1 MCFVVKH
8 SAPTAAARGPFGYY
22 DPGEQFYDEA
32 FGEPGVAR
40 SHYAELL
47 AGLEGAD
54 LEALRRQVCTE
65 LQQSGVSFGGA
76 GGTTPFAVDP
86 IPRIIPVEE
95 WRQVEAGAVQRVRAL
110 NAFIAD
116 AYGERR
122 MVAAG
127 RIPGRAVE
135 RADHHEPHMR
145 DVPVPGGVYAH
156 VAGLDLVR
164 GPDGRFQVLEDNL
177 RTPSGLT
184 YALAAREMTDG
195 RLPVSPPAARRSLD
209 SMLEVLGAA
218 LRAAAPDGRGDP
230 SVVLLSDGP
239 SNSAW
244 YEHRELGR
252 LLEIPIVGLGDLSV
266 HAGAL
271 HARLSDSAPARRVDV
286 LYRRTDIDGLTGA
299 DGKPT
304 EIGAALLEP
313 CRRGRLAC
321 VNAFGAGVADD
332 KLVHAYVEEMIRFYL
347 DEQPILRS
355 VPTYDLQNHAVRE
368 RALARLEHLVVKPRT
383 GHGGFGIVICAHATA
398 VDRHRV
404 AGRIRADPDRY
415 VVQETVGLSTHP
427 TVAGNSLAPR
437 HVDLRPFVIT
447 VGDDVHVVP
456 GGLTRVAFDEG
467 ALVVNSSQ
475 NGGGKDTWV
484 LGR

>member
-1 MCFVVKH
+1 MK
-8 SAPTAAARGPFGYY
+8 SPASTAPATGGFDYY
-22 DPGEQFYDEA
+22 DPGEDFYDEA
-32 FGEPGVAR
+32 FGAR
-40 SHYAELL
+40 GAVRGHYAELL
-47 AGLEGAD
+47 AGLDGAD
-54 LEALRRQVCTE
+54 LDALRRQVCADLE
-65 LQQSGVSFGGA
+65 RSGVSFGGGA
-76 GGTTPFAVDP
+76 GTSPFAVDP
-86 IPRIIPVEE
+86 VPRIITADE
-95 WRQVEAGAVQRVRAL
+95 WREVEAGAIQRVRAL
-110 NAFIAD
+110 NAFIVD
-116 AYGERR
+116 AYGARR
-122 MVAAG
+122 IVAAG

-135 RADHHEPHMR
+135 RADHHEPLMR
-145 DVPVPGGVYAH
+145 NVPVPGGVYAH

-184 YALAAREMTDG
+184 YALAAREVTDA
-195 RLPVSPPAARRSLD
+195 RLPVAPPPARRGLD
-209 SMLEVLGAA
+209 ALDALGAA
-218 LRAAAPDGRGDP
+218 LRAAAPDGRDDP

-239 SNSAW
+239 SSSAW

-252 LLEIPIVGLGDLSV
+252 RLDIPVCGLGDLSV
-266 HAGAL
+266 RAGTL
-271 HARLSDSAPARRVDV
+271 HARVSDSVPAHRVDV
-286 LYRRTDIDGLTGA
+286 LYRRTDIESLT
-299 DGKPT
+299 DDDRKPT

-355 VPTYDLQNHAVRE
+355 VPTYDLQNHAILE

-404 AGRIRADPDRY
+404 AGRIRAEPHRY
-415 VVQETVGLSTHP
+415 VVQETVGLSRHP
-427 TVAGNSLAPR
+427 TVAGDRLAPR

-447 VGDDVHVVP
+447 VGDQAHVVP

>member
-1 MCFVVKH
+1 LRREVC
-8 SAPTAAARGPFGYY
+8 S
-22 DPGEQFYDEA
+22 
-32 FGEPGVAR
+32 
-40 SHYAELL
+40 
-47 AGLEGAD
+47 D
-54 LEALRRQVCTE
+54 LE
-65 LQQSGVSFGGA
+65 QSGVSFGGA
-76 GGTTPFAVDP
+76 AGTTPFAVDP
-86 IPRIIPVEE
+86 IPRIITAGE
-95 WRQVEAGAVQRVRAL
+95 WREVEAGATQRVRAL
-110 NAFIAD
+110 NAFVAD

-122 MVAAG
+122 IVAAG
-127 RIPGRAVE
+127 RIPGRAVD

-164 GPDGRFQVLEDNL
+164 GPDGRFQVLEDNT

-184 YALAAREMTDG
+184 YALAARKAIDG
-195 RLPVSPPAARRSLD
+195 RLPVSPPAFRRGLGAAID
-209 SMLEVLGAA
+209 ALGAA
-218 LRAAAPDGRGDP
+218 LRAAAPDGHGDP
-230 SVVLLSDGP
+230 FAVLLSDGP

-252 LLEIPIVGLGDLSV
+252 LLDIPIVGLGDLSV
-266 HAGAL
+266 RAGAL

-286 LYRRTDIDGLTGA
+286 LYRRTDIDSLTGA

-355 VPTYDLQNHAVRE
+355 VPTYDLQNHALME

-404 AGRIRADPDRY
+404 AGRIRAEPHRY

-427 TVAGNSLAPR
+427 TVAGDRLAPR

-447 VGDDVHVVP
+447 AGDQVRVVP
-456 GGLTRVAFDEG
+456 GGLTRVAFGEG

-484 LGR
+484 LDR